1 MKITIQESFEK
12 FIVSRELADL
22 SEKSIKNYSD
32 FISPFICSVGAD
44 KSLDALTEDDVNDYI
59 AKVVRRHI
67 TRATKS
73 TYIRHLKIYLR
84 WLENTYY
91 FDFNAKNIKVPKT
104 PKRNVRIYSTVEIE
118 KIFNAVQNEVEWIE
132 LRNKSIIAL
141 MYDSGLRQAEVCTL
155 KMRNISLDENR
166 LVVRGK
172 GNKERTVPLGQFAK
186 RILCEYLK
194 MCPYSSAYV
203 FVGRYGEAMSC
214 NSVKLMMSKVARRLD
229 FEFSSHKLRHNFA
242 TNYCLDQ
249 YEKNNH
255 IDIYRLMVL
264 MGHEDIETTR
274 RYLHMANEIIASKE
288 SVSHLDKVKCI

>member
-1 MKITIQESFEK
+1 MTIQESFEK

-32 FISPFICSVGAD
+32 FISPFVCFVGAD
-44 KSLDALTEDDVNDYI
+44 KSLDDLTADDVNDYI
-59 AKVVRRHI
+59 TKVVRRHI

-84 WLENTYY
+84 WVEETYH

-104 PKRNVRIYSTVEIE
+104 PKRNVRIYSDVEIE
-118 KIFNAVQNEVEWIE
+118 KIFNAVQNEDEWIK

-141 MYDSGLRQAEVCTL
+141 MYDSGLRQAEVCNL

-186 RILCEYLK
+186 GILCEYLK
-194 MCPYSSAYV
+194 ICPYSSAYV
-203 FVGRYGEAMSC
+203 FVGRYGEPMTC
-214 NSVKLMMSKVARRLD
+214 NSVKLMMSKVARKLD

-242 TNYCLDQ
+242 TNYCIDQ

-274 RYLHMANEIIASKE
+274 RYLHLANEIIASRE